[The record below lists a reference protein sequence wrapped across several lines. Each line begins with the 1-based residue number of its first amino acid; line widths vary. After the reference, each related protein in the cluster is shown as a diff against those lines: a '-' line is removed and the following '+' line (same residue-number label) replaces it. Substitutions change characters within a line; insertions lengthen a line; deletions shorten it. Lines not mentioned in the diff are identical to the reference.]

1 MRPVEKSL
9 GDVSFRQC
17 IGASGFC
24 GTTAHDD
31 AESRALIAKIGKKC
45 PACGMFMEKNQGCSH
60 MKCGTRAS
68 GSDAEALRNGGCA
81 HEFDWHSM
89 TPIRNGRP
97 GEPHNERQVLFARLG

>member
-1 MRPVEKSL
+1 M
-9 GDVSFRQC
+9 C
-17 IGASGFC
+17 ASA
-24 GTTAHDD
+24 TAHDD
-31 AESRALIAKIGKKC
+31 AESHALIAKIGKKC

-81 HEFDWHSM
+81 HEFDF

-97 GEPHNERQVLFARLG
+97 GEPHNERQVLFARSG